1 MRLATAA
8 EVRQMDETAILRRGI
23 GGDVLME
30 TAARALTQA
39 VLDLMEDEPQK
50 SGRKRLHLPTATG
63 QVLVGEETV
72 TYQYGDPKG
81 SRPLRC
87 ALFCGPG
94 NNGGDGVAAARFLLE
109 AGWHVRAFL
118 VGKREKMT
126 PDCREM
132 ETRLEEAGGRLEDYV
147 PHDPH
152 QTAFALGADVLVDAV
167 FGIGLHSPVRGDAL
181 AAILLMNRAPGPVV
195 AADIPSGVE
204 ADSGCILGEAV
215 QAAQTVTFTYAKPGH
230 FIGKGALR
238 TGRLTVAPIG
248 IPADLTQGESPLP
261 IGTTEPWQAK
271 LPPRP
276 RDAHKGDFGRVY
288 ILAGSVGYTGA
299 PIFAAE
305 AAVRTGAGLVFLGV
319 PQEIWAVTAMR
330 CREAMPAPVPA
341 DMAELLE
348 KMNNCDAV
356 LLGPGLG
363 RSPALDRR
371 TLDLIPRIQVPLIL
385 DADGINAVAGHIDVL
400 KARGSALTVLTP
412 HDGEFARLLG
422 RPVGEDRLS
431 QARKFARETGC
442 VLVLKGYRTLT
453 AFPDGEV
460 FVNTTGNPGMAR
472 GGSGDVLAGMLAAL
486 LGQKLPP
493 KRAIPGGVWFHGRA
507 GDLCAQALGEAG
519 MIPTDMVDRIPLA
532 LQFE

>member
-1 MRLATAA
+1 
-8 EVRQMDETAILRRGI
+8 
-23 GGDVLME
+23 ME
-30 TAARALTQA
+30 AAARALTQA
-39 VLDLMEDEPQK
+39 VLELFEEEPPR
-50 SGRKRLHLPTATG
+50 GRAKRCYLPTATS
-63 QVLVGEETV
+63 QVIVGEQTV
-72 TYQYGDPKG
+72 TYQYGDPREG
-81 SRPLRC
+81 RPLRC

-94 NNGGDGVAAARFLLE
+94 NNGGDGVAVARFLLE
-109 AGWHVRAFL
+109 EGWCVRAFL
-118 VGKREKMT
+118 VGEREKMT

-132 ETRLEEAGGRLEDYV
+132 ETRLQAAGGVLEDFV
-147 PHDPH
+147 PQDPN
-152 QTAFALGADVLVDAV
+152 QMAFALGADVLLDAV

-181 AAILLMNRAPGPVV
+181 EAIRLMNRASGPVV
-195 AADIPSGVE
+195 AADLPSGVE
-204 ADSGCILGEAV
+204 ADSGRILGEAV
-215 QAAQTVTFTYAKPGH
+215 QATQTVTFTYAKPGH
-230 FIGKGALR
+230 VIGKGALC

-248 IPADLTQGESPLP
+248 IPEDLTQAESPLP
-261 IGTTEPWQAK
+261 ICTTEPWQVK

-299 PIFAAE
+299 PLFSAE
-305 AAVRTGAGLVFLGV
+305 AAVRAGAGLVFLGV
-319 PQEIWAVTAMR
+319 PQEIWAVTAMG

-341 DMAELLE
+341 DPAALLE
-348 KMNNCDAV
+348 KMNECDVV

-363 RSPALDRR
+363 RSPDLDRR

-400 KARGSALTVLTP
+400 KARGNALTVLTP

-431 QARKFARETGC
+431 QARDFARETGC

-507 GDLCAQALGEAG
+507 GDLCAQSLGEAG

-532 LQFE
+532 LQLE